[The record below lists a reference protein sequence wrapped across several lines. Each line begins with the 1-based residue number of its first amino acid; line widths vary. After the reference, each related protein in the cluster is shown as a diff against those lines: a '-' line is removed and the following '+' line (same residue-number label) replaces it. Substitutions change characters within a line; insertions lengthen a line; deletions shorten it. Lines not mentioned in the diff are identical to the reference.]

1 MFPLFLVVLCCS
13 VGKVYRFP
21 TQDKGWLLVQEKMSE
36 TPLSFSLP
44 RQLLSMLI
52 LICTSFALRFRAQ
65 EVMDLRD
72 LSPHLEERRSDII
85 SRCDHM
91 TRCYQETLQQLD
103 TVSGQTRKTKT
114 KPVKKTDQD
123 IFSVFSASCS
133 FKASSSKSERHLQFV
148 PTNLHC
154 QRMEVTSPDTTGVWY
169 DVTTFGAPADHH
181 QGFKQGG
188 LRRLMSRV
196 DMNGKVYLYFV
207 YFCSPVSYSREERS
221 RARGLL
227 EEVARLQ
234 PLIFGQAEELLAL
247 SLEVNTVRLQKVLDA
262 LAKRTEEFVH
272 ALKDELVNGALLA
285 EHRQTAARRLY
296 TCNGNLPGN
305 TSANQERRA
314 SEGQLEVNRA
324 ELDYD
329 EEEWDTVWANV
340 GKSLNCIIAL
350 VDRLKEKQGSP
361 KPPDPRDSNPH
372 NKGDALIYTR
382 LTSNHVFHKCVD
394 ILLHL
399 NTLVSTGA
407 PSSSSSPSSSLSWQ
421 EQLLPLVVTLRD
433 CVREAVSKA
442 RAAMTFVLLQGAAAD
457 TVGQGSEQLVQ
468 RQHGVFSQT
477 LTAVTS
483 AFILKLHN
491 SLDDANFLK
500 QLHTIGIL
508 AQFEGLLSTYG
519 DELGMLEDMEMG
531 VSELNKVKFLHSMS
545 LSYSTCDTKAQI
557 LPFGF
562 RDSLVV
568 NVPLPPENFSSLP
581 QELREGHL
589 IHLHPVF
596 FNIGINQQQ
605 SLAERFGDSS
615 LQEILNQESCE
626 RLRVYCTELHDKLNQ
641 TGQNQHTDID
651 TLPELLSALDSCVE
665 AKKRKNVE
673 VLWLAATV
681 CRKVNGLR
689 LTSCKSA
696 KDRTSMSVTLEQCA
710 LLRERHGLHP
720 QHFSAA
726 LDAMRSDGCRLE
738 NVQKNIGCRRFAF
751 TSVQLLAF
759 PKHYRPPDG
768 TYGHAQ
774 T

>member
-1 MFPLFLVVLCCS
+1 SSVYLSFCSRPVDGVSEVGEVKVSEVQMEAETDDKTTSDTKVCAPSAGNLLCCS

-44 RQLLSMLI
+44 RQLLSML
-52 LICTSFALRFRAQ
+52 SVEYRNRAQ

-103 TVSGQTRKTKT
+103 TVSG
-114 KPVKKTDQD
+114 
-123 IFSVFSASCS
+123 
-133 FKASSSKSERHLQFV
+133 SSSKSERHLQFV

-154 QRMEVTSPDTTGVWY
+154 QRMEVTSPDTTGKNIWY

-196 DMNGKVYLYFV
+196 DMNG
-207 YFCSPVSYSREERS
+207 PVSYSREERS

-247 SLEVNTVRLQKVLDA
+247 SLE
-262 LAKRTEEFVH
+262 TEEFVH
-272 ALKDELVNGALLA
+272 ALKDELVNRALLA

-305 TSANQERRA
+305 TSANQERRV

-372 NKGDALIYTR
+372 NK
-382 LTSNHVFHKCVD
+382 
-394 ILLHL
+394 
-399 NTLVSTGA
+399 GA

-531 VSELNKVKFLHSMS
+531 VSELNKVKFVLTEGKSDQS
-545 LSYSTCDTKAQI
+545 DDL
-557 LPFGF
+557 LPTLTGTW
-562 RDSLVV
+562 DSLVV

-605 SLAERFGDSS
+605 
-615 LQEILNQESCE
+615 
-626 RLRVYCTELHDKLNQ
+626 
-641 TGQNQHTDID
+641 TDVD

-726 LDAMRSDGCRLE
+726 LDAMRRYCTLHTSE
-738 NVQKNIGCRRFAF
+738 QKCPPRMHLYPVALLLVSSHVLVLWLIF
-751 TSVQLLAF
+751 SVVLLLA
-759 PKHYRPPDG
+759 KY
-768 TYGHAQ
+768 Q
-774 T
+774 

>member
-1 MFPLFLVVLCCS
+1 MSSGVTQTYNRTEKKYFALWDFDVEVHSSRPVDGVSEVGEVKVSEVQMEAETDDKTTSDTKSLCDFLHGSVHDKEHSALMRAVLCCS

-44 RQLLSMLI
+44 RQLLSML
-52 LICTSFALRFRAQ
+52 SVEYRNRAQ

-103 TVSGQTRKTKT
+103 TV
-114 KPVKKTDQD
+114 
-123 IFSVFSASCS
+123 SASCS

-196 DMNGKVYLYFV
+196 DMNG
-207 YFCSPVSYSREERS
+207 PVSYSREERS

-247 SLEVNTVRLQKVLDA
+247 SLEVNTARLQKVLDA

-305 TSANQERRA
+305 TSANQERRV

-372 NKGDALIYTR
+372 NKR
-382 LTSNHVFHKCVD
+382 
-394 ILLHL
+394 
-399 NTLVSTGA
+399 A

-531 VSELNKVKFLHSMS
+531 VSELSKVKFVLTEGKSDQS
-545 LSYSTCDTKAQI
+545 DDL
-557 LPFGF
+557 LPTLTGTW
-562 RDSLVV
+562 DSLVV

-641 TGQNQHTDID
+641 TADMD

>member
-1 MFPLFLVVLCCS
+1 MFYIHCKKVYFLPSFISFFLPCFVLPSFHPSFLPSFLISFLLSFLPFLILFFSFLLSFFLASFPFSFLPSFLFPSFFPLFFFLS
-13 VGKVYRFP
+13 S
-21 TQDKGWLLVQEKMSE
+21 LL
-36 TPLSFSLP
+36 LSFFPSFPFPSFFLYFLLPPSLP
-44 RQLLSMLI
+44 PPFILPPFLSSFLPSFLFTSSFLPSFCLSSFLSFFFPSFFPSFLLFSFFLVSFLFFSSFLSFFLFSSFLSPSLSFFLSFFLFFFPFLPSFFLFFFLPFSLSLFLSFFLPFFLFSFLLSFPSFLLSSFFLSFLPSLVAV

-114 KPVKKTDQD
+114 KPVK
-123 IFSVFSASCS
+123 
-133 FKASSSKSERHLQFV
+133 SERHLQFV

-154 QRMEVTSPDTTGVWY
+154 QRMEVTSPDTTVWY

-196 DMNGKVYLYFV
+196 DMNGSV
-207 YFCSPVSYSREERS
+207 RI
-221 RARGLL
+221 LL
-227 EEVARLQ
+227 LLLLLLLLLILQ
-234 PLIFGQAEELLAL
+234 SLLQLLNQTGTLLLAHITLLL
-247 SLEVNTVRLQKVLDA
+247 S
-262 LAKRTEEFVH
+262 FV
-272 ALKDELVNGALLA
+272 
-285 EHRQTAARRLY
+285 Q
-296 TCNGNLPGN
+296 
-305 TSANQERRA
+305 
-314 SEGQLEVNRA
+314 
-324 ELDYD
+324 
-329 EEEWDTVWANV
+329 DTVWANV
-340 GKSLNCIIAL
+340 GKSLNCII
-350 VDRLKEKQGSP
+350 GS
-361 KPPDPRDSNPH
+361 
-372 NKGDALIYTR
+372 
-382 LTSNHVFHKCVD
+382 
-394 ILLHL
+394 
-399 NTLVSTGA
+399 A

-531 VSELNKVKFLHSMS
+531 VSELNKVKFVLTEGKSDQS
-545 LSYSTCDTKAQI
+545 DDL
-557 LPFGF
+557 LPTLTGTW
-562 RDSLVV
+562 DSLVV

-641 TGQNQHTDID
+641 TGQNQH
-651 TLPELLSALDSCVE
+651 S
-665 AKKRKNVE
+665 KRH
-673 VLWLAATV
+673 V